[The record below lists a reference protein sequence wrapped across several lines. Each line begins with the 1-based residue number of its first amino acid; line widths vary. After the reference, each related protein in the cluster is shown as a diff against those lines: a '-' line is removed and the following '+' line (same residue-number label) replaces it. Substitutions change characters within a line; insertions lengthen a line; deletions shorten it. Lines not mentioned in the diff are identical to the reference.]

1 MWEGYISDVVE
12 GRVLTCRYVRLSVER
27 HLADLEKSKDAEYPF
42 YFDPDAAERV
52 IRFFKC
58 LRHTSGEW
66 ASRNERFNLAPFQA
80 FRLACIFGWK
90 KTENGARRFT
100 RAYIE
105 IARKNGKTEEGA
117 GIMLYGMVED
127 EGAAQVY
134 SAATTR
140 DQARI
145 CWKAAKIMAE
155 RLRSDG
161 YKWAKR
167 LKTYA
172 RSINNGDN
180 VCMALSSDANTLDGL
195 NPHIAV
201 IDEFHAHPTRE
212 VLDVIETGMGSRL
225 QPLIYIITTAGF
237 STERPAYRLRKTAID
252 ILEGRK
258 FDDSFFAVIYT
269 LDEDDDWQN
278 PDVWVKANP
287 NLGLTPKLG
296 WMKEQYVKAVNE
308 GAYKRTEFLTKNLNV
323 WTNQFTTWIASE
335 KWAAIEQNI
344 DVTGRECYVGLD
356 LAATSDYNAACF
368 FYPDSNGVTHY
379 MRFMYWLPE
388 SQADKRGF
396 DMPQV
401 KQWIMDGRLKVTDGN
416 VVDYSVISDDLL
428 KANVEHPITALAFDR
443 AFSYSVVP
451 VLFEQGLNL
460 QPFSQGIMSI
470 SAPTKEFERI
480 VLSGTLAHDGSPVT
494 SWMLS
499 NVAIFQDGNGNIRP
513 HKGKS
518 TEKIDGIVAAVMAVG
533 QWMTDKMKDQG
544 GSYLF
549 EDDDSGP
556 ILW

>member
-1 MWEGYISDVVE
+1 MWNKYINDIVE
-12 GRVLTCRYVRLSVER
+12 EKVLACKYVHLAVQR
-27 HLADLEKSKDAEYPF
+27 HLSDLEKSKGDDFPF
-42 YFDPDAAERV
+42 YFDDNAAEKA

-66 ASRNERFNLAPFQA
+66 ANRRERFNLAPFQA
-80 FRLACIFGWK
+80 FRIACVFGWK
-90 KTENGARRFT
+90 KKQTGMRRFT
-100 RAYIE
+100 RAYVE
-105 IARKNGKTEEGA
+105 IARKNGKTEEAA
-117 GIMLYGMVED
+117 GVMLLGMVEG

-155 RLRSDG
+155 GLRKDG

-167 LKTYA
+167 LRTYA
-172 RSINNGDN
+172 RSITNGESL
-180 VCMALSSDANTLDGL
+180 CMALSSDANTLDGL
-195 NPHIAV
+195 SPHVAV
-201 IDEFHAHPTRE
+201 IDEFHAHPSRE
-212 VLDVIETGMGSRL
+212 VLDVLETGMGSRS

-237 STERPAYRLRKTAID
+237 STERPAYYLRKTAID

-258 FDDSFFAVIYT
+258 FDESFFAVIYT
-269 LDEDDDWQN
+269 LDEGDDWQD
-278 PDVWVKANP
+278 PAVWVKPNP
-287 NLGLTPKLG
+287 NLGLTPKLD
-296 WMKEQYVKAVNE
+296 WMKEQYTKAVNE

-323 WTNQFTTWIASE
+323 WTNQFATWIAPE
-335 KWAAIEQNI
+335 KWVTLAREIN
-344 DVTGRECYVGLD
+344 VTGRECYVGLD

-368 FYPDSNGVTHY
+368 FYPDPNGVAHY
-379 MRFMYWLPE
+379 MSFMFWLPD

-416 VVDYSVISDDLL
+416 VVDYSVISDDILQAHG
-428 KANVEHPITALAFDR
+428 KHAITALAFDR

-494 SWMLS
+494 AWMLA
-499 NVAIFQDGNGNIRP
+499 NVAIYQDGNGNIRP

-518 TEKIDGIVAAVMAVG
+518 TEKIDGIMAAVMAVG
-533 QWMTDKMKDQG
+533 QWMTDKMKDPG

-549 EDDDSGP
+549 EDDDNGP
-556 ILW
+556 IMF